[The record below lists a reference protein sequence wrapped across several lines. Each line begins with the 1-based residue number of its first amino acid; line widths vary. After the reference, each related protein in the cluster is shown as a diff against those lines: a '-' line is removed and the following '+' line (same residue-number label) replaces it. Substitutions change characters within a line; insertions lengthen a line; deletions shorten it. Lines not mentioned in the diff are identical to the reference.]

1 MSATARN
8 IMRNFSIAAWL
19 CIAIQ
24 SSAADTVTLRY
35 GQIPSTVRSVS
46 TLYLFIA
53 QQKGFLAREGVK
65 LELVPIAGG
74 TDKMVAALDRGA
86 VDVTQTATPYLIRAA
101 LSGSDA
107 TAIAGET
114 ANPVY
119 SLMVKPQIQSFA
131 ELRGKTLGLSLPVD
145 TISISMRKLLALNG
159 LGEGDYSVKA
169 GRRKELMPPA
179 LRSSRGE
186 CDAVRPVSPTSS
198 AMTAGTAGSECRR
211 MRWRRSNSRSLRRG
225 ERGRR
230 RTRMRLYVSCVE
242 RGAAWRLFR
251 QGTGG
256 HAGALRMPQ
265 ARRMRRGAT
274 RSARGLHRHWRR
286 YRRFRFIH
294 DPANRGEV
302 ATAIV
307 ELTGSSD
314 QIARQTL
321 ALYFEPDRGVVPKQA
336 EIDLKGLAQVIAF
349 MGEGGAI
356 NITPP
361 LPQPERFVDLQYLRA
376 AGAQ

>member
-1 MSATARN
+1 MSATASN
-8 IMRNFSIAAWL
+8 IMRHVIIAAWL

-24 SSAADTVTLRY
+24 PSAADTVTLRY

-46 TLYLFIA
+46 TLYLSIA
-53 QQKGFLAREGVK
+53 QQKGFLAREGIK

-119 SLMVKPQIQSFA
+119 SLIEVK
-131 ELRGKTLGLSLPVD
+131 GKTLGLSLPVD
-145 TISISMRKLLALNG
+145 TISISIRKLLALKG
-159 LGEGDYSVKA
+159 LGEGDYSVK
-169 GRRKELMPPA
+169 ELVGTPVRFEC
-179 LRSSRGE
+179 LKRGE
-186 CDAVRPVSPTSS
+186 CDAVPLGQPEDFVAIGGGYRRLGVSTD
-198 AMTAGTAGSECRR
+198 AVAAFQFQVIAA
-211 MRWRRSNSRSLRRG
+211 
-225 ERGRR
+225 R
-230 RTRMRLYVSCVE
+230 RTWAQTNKDAVVRFV
-242 RGAAWRLFR
+242 
-251 QGTGG
+251 
-256 HAGALRMPQ
+256 
-265 ARRMRRGAT
+265 
-274 RSARGLHRHWRR
+274 RGLAAA
-286 YRRFRFIH
+286 FRFIH

-302 ATAIV
+302 AMAIV
-307 ELTGSSD
+307 ELTGLSD

-349 MGEGGAI
+349 MGDGGTI
-356 NITPP
+356 NPP